1 MILLAHLSNSDHGNT
16 IQSID
21 SQNQAKDCFPCAMIE
36 KLWEYFDQAFP
47 PKPKFRIEDIPD
59 LRGKVTVVTGMSE
72 RKYAV

>member
-1 MILLAHLSNSDHGNT
+1 
-16 IQSID
+16 
-21 SQNQAKDCFPCAMIE
+21 MIE
-36 KLWEYFDQAFP
+36 KLWEYFGQAFP

>member
-1 MILLAHLSNSDHGNT
+1 MILLVHLWNSGPRNT
-16 IQSID
+16 IQSLD
-21 SQNQAKDCFPCAMIE
+21 SQNQAKDCFPRAMIE

-59 LRGKVTVVTGMSE
+59 LRGKVIVVTGTSE